1 MTSEKEKF
9 DQIKYQNEYNRQK
22 YDHVNLM
29 IPKGMKEQIKALAK
43 ENGESMNEYIWKAVQ
58 NRMNGE

>member
-9 DQIKYQNEYNRQK
+9 DQIKYQNNYNRQK

-29 IPKGMKEQIKALAK
+29 IPKGMKDQIKAIAK
-43 ENGESMNEYIWKAVQ
+43 EKGESMNEYIWKAVQ
-58 NRMNGE
+58 NRMNG

>member
-58 NRMNGE
+58 GRMNNE

>member
-9 DQIKYQNEYNRQK
+9 DQIKYQNNYNRQK

-29 IPKGMKEQIKALAK
+29 IPKGMKDQIKAIAK
-43 ENGESMNEYIWKAVQ
+43 EKGESMNEYIWKAVQ
-58 NRMNGE
+58 DRMNG

>member
-9 DQIKYQNEYNRQK
+9 DQIKYQNNYNRQK

-29 IPKGMKEQIKALAK
+29 IPKGMKDQIKAIAK
-43 ENGESMNEYIWKAVQ
+43 EKGESMNEYIWKAVQ
-58 NRMNGE
+58 DRMHG